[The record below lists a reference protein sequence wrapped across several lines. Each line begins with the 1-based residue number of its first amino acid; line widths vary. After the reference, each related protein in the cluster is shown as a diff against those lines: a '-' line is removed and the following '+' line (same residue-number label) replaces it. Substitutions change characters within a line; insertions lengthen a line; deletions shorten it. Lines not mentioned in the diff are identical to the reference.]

1 MSHLNLATNKLRL
14 YLHIKTVQ
22 LHKYYYFLFS
32 KSCYL
37 ICVQLPDTIS
47 DQISSF
53 SKHFVF
59 NII

>member
-1 MSHLNLATNKLRL
+1 MSHLNLPTNKLRF

-22 LHKYYYFLFS
+22 LHKSYFLFS